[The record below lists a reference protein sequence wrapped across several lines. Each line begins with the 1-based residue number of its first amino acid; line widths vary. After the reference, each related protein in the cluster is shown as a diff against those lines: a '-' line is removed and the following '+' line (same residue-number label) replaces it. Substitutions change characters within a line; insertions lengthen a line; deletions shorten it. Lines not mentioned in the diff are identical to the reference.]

1 MTHRFFNLI
10 VPKTRLNKSLKILVT
25 INAAIVFV
33 MGMFGP
39 FYAIFV
45 ESIGGD
51 IGFIGLSWALYA
63 IVAGILMLFFSRL
76 ELRVK
81 EQELLLSLGY
91 FLMSAAFL
99 SYAFMDNIPQLIM
112 TQVLL
117 GIAVAVATPVMDSL
131 YTAHTTREEAIA
143 QWGGRDG
150 LSAIASG
157 VAALIAGVLIQGFG
171 YGTIFMLMAVIMAF
185 LGIYVWRL
193 PREAL

>member
-1 MTHRFFNLI
+1 MMHRFFNLI

-25 INAAIVFV
+25 INATIVFV

-39 FYAIFV
+39 FYAVFV
-45 ESIGGD
+45 ESIGGN
-51 IGFIGLSWALYA
+51 ISFIGLSWALYA

-117 GIAVAVATPVMDSL
+117 GIAVAVVTPVMDSL

-150 LSAIASG
+150 FSAIASG

-171 YGTIFMLMAVIMAF
+171 YSTIFMLMAVIMAF

>member
-1 MTHRFFNLI
+1 MHRFFNLI
-10 VPKTRLNKSLKILVT
+10 VPRTRLNKSLRILVT
-25 INAAIVFV
+25 INAALVFV

-39 FYAIFV
+39 FYAVFV
-45 ESIGGD
+45 ERLGGD
-51 IGFIGLSWALYA
+51 IRLIGLSWALYA
-63 IVAGILMLFFSRL
+63 IVAGILMIFFSRW

-99 SYAFMDNIPQLIM
+99 SYAFMNNIPQLIM

-150 LSAIASG
+150 FSAIASG